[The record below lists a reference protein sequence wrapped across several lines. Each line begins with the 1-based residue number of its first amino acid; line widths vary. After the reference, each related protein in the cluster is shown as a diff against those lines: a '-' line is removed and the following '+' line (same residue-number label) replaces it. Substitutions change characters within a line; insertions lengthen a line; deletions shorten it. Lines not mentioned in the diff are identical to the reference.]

1 LTSSLRTFQNVA
13 TGASQSTGF
22 NKATATPINTNPK
35 SNSSGSSSS
44 HGGAVAGAIIA
55 VIAVLAIG
63 VGFFIWR
70 KRRNARLAR
79 EGLIGSNG
87 GGFSGG
93 AGGYKKQDESGNHHD
108 TWDGQNNGNGGMTRD
123 DSSLFGGREK
133 TFSQE
138 SLGGGG
144 GGNAGSGEAGY
155 GATSSWNGNQQGPPQ
170 QQQQQF
176 YNAGNQDSAWNVN
189 DGSNAYPPMNQTI
202 PSSTANLLSNQP
214 PLSSSNTALPASIAA
229 GAGAAGIGAARLLA
243 AQSTSP
249 PASISNFNDAQ
260 FQSIEQRELQQE
272 LDNRRQSFLN
282 KTQPPLPSAVVAGA
296 GAAESSPFGDSEGQG
311 EIRIVKGT
319 FDPSLDDELV
329 LYVSFDCHF
338 PRLASR

>member
-1 LTSSLRTFQNVA
+1 
-13 TGASQSTGF
+13 
-22 NKATATPINTNPK
+22 
-35 SNSSGSSSS
+35 
-44 HGGAVAGAIIA
+44 
-55 VIAVLAIG
+55 
-63 VGFFIWR
+63 
-70 KRRNARLAR
+70 
-79 EGLIGSNG
+79 LIGSNG

-138 SLGGGG
+138 SFGGG
-144 GGNAGSGEAGY
+144 GGNAGSGGAGY

-189 DGSNAYPPMNQTI
+189 DGSNAYPPMNQAI

-214 PLSSSNTALPASIAA
+214 PLTTSNAALPASLAA

-249 PASISNFNDAQ
+249 PASVSNFNDAQ
-260 FQSIEQRELQQE
+260 YQSIEQRELQQE

-282 KTQPPLPSAVVAGA
+282 KTQPALPSAVVAGA
-296 GAAESSPFGDSEGQG
+296 GAAENSPFGDSEGQG

-329 LYVSFDCHF
+329 LYVSFHCRFSHPNF
-338 PRLASR
+338 R